1 MTRVSI
7 GSRRTRLTIEA
18 PDETPDGAGG
28 ALVTWVEAGTCWARV
43 RPESGREAASRD
55 QLAGVVGLEVTMRWR
70 DDIGPRNRFRIG
82 GRIIAIS
89 SAVDPDGRRRLLVCR
104 CTETQI

>member
-7 GSRRTRLTIEA
+7 GSRRTRLVIEA
-18 PDETPDGAGG
+18 PTETPDGAGG
-28 ALVTWVEAGTCWARV
+28 AVVTWVDAGSCWARV
-43 RPESGREAASRD
+43 RPYGGREAENRD
-55 QLAGVVGLEVTMRWR
+55 QLAGEVGLEVMLSWR

-82 GRIIAIS
+82 DRIIAIS
-89 SAVDPDGRRRLLVCR
+89 SAVDPDGRRRVLVCR

>member
-7 GSRRTRLTIEA
+7 GSRRTRLVIEA
-18 PDETPDGAGG
+18 PAETPDGAGG
-28 ALVTWVEAGTCWARV
+28 AVVTWIAAGSCWARV
-43 RPESGREAASRD
+43 RPENGREAENRD
-55 QLAGVVGLEVTMRWR
+55 QLAGEVGLEVTLRWR

-89 SAVDPDGRRRLLVCR
+89 SAVDPDGRRRVLVCR